1 MTRWRPARVRLRP
14 SGAALAAAWLLW
26 PPQASAAPP
35 ERPSATHGEDDT
47 AEALQRLTKP
57 ANPYFRLL
65 GSFGVGE
72 GIRFNNPYRLRTQLG
87 DDGESLS
94 LTAPYADFGVGVSV
108 GDPDGLQHGGAL
120 HVSLAIS
127 GIAQQAITPGYQAL
141 YRRGAW
147 LGYGR
152 VAAPVLVSPDPNIG
166 FELAAGIAWFF
177 TGAFGLNA
185 ELVGDLF
192 YGAGNQEVRYA
203 VYPILSA
210 QLGVIVDYE
219 VLP

>member
-1 MTRWRPARVRLRP
+1 MGPSVRP
-14 SGAALAAAWLLW
+14 GAFGLALACTVTARGLN
-26 PPQASAAPP
+26 AAPP
-35 ERPSATHGEDDT
+35 EPPAAVTADSDDAATR
-47 AEALQRLTKP
+47 ALRRLTRP
-57 ANPYFRLL
+57 TRPYFRLM
-65 GSFGVGE
+65 GSAALGE
-72 GIRFNNPYRLRTQLG
+72 GIRFNNPYRLQTQLG
-87 DDGESLS
+87 EDGESLS
-94 LTAPYADFGVGVSV
+94 LTAPYADFGMAFST

-120 HVSLAIS
+120 HVSLAL
-127 GIAQQAITPGYQAL
+127 GGVGQQVITPGYQAL
-141 YRRGAW
+141 YRRGAL

-152 VAAPVLVSPDPNIG
+152 FATPVIVNPDPNLG
-166 FELAAGIAWFF
+166 FELAAGIGWFL

-192 YGAGNQEVRYA
+192 YGAGTREVRYA